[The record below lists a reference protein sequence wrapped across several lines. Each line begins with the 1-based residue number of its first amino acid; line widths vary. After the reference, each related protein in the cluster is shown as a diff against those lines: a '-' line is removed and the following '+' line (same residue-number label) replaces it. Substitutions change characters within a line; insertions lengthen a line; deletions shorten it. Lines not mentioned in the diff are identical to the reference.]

1 MPRTKGSRNIKPT
14 KTAIANYYALLRS
27 AADKGDVTA
36 AGWLCQ
42 LDQHSRHCSEQRENK
57 RDGV

>member
-1 MPRTKGSRNIKPT
+1 MSRPKGRRNIKPT
-14 KTAIANYYALLRS
+14 KAEIGGYFALLRN

-42 LDQHSRHCSEQRENK
+42 LDLHSRHCSEQREQK
-57 RDGV
+57 RNDV